1 MGDKGNPE
9 GSCARSFWVARER
22 SVRVG
27 EADGT
32 SESDESMPEVVGS
45 ETRWDSKLYDESF
58 GIITQLGGGVIELLA
73 PRPGERIIDLGCGTG
88 ALTAQIAAAGAEI
101 IGIDASEAMITR
113 ARELY
118 PQLRFEV
125 ANGEDFAVEV
135 PVDAVFSNA
144 ALHWMSPPEAVVAS
158 VARALEPG
166 GRFVAEMGGSGNIAT
181 IVAAVHQA
189 LAEEGIPRERVRNPW
204 YFPSIGEYGSVLE
217 RAGFEVRF
225 MQLFDRP
232 TPLDDCPNG
241 IADWLRMFG
250 GDLLAAVP
258 ADRRPRVEDRVNEL
272 TRPRLEREGRWV
284 GDYRRLRFM
293 AVKPATDLPERVPG

>member
-1 MGDKGNPE
+1 L
-9 GSCARSFWVARER
+9 
-22 SVRVG
+22 G
-27 EADGT
+27 ESNGT
-32 SESDESMPEVVGS
+32 SEGDESMPGFDGS

-58 GIITQLGGGVIELLA
+58 GIITRLGTGVIELLA
-73 PRPGERIIDLGCGTG
+73 PRPGEQIIDLGCGTG
-88 ALTAQIAAAGAEI
+88 ALTAEIAATGAEVV
-101 IGIDASEAMITR
+101 GIDASEAMIAR

-118 PQLRFEV
+118 PQLQFEV
-125 ANGEDFAVEV
+125 AKGEEFTVEA

-144 ALHWMSPPEAVVAS
+144 ALHWMSPPEEVAAS

-166 GRFVAEMGGSGNIAT
+166 GRFVAEMGGSGNIST
-181 IVAAVHQA
+181 IVAAVYQA

-204 YFPSIGEYGSVLE
+204 YFPSIGEYASLLE

-250 GDLLAAVP
+250 GDLLAPVP
-258 ADRRPRVEDRVNEL
+258 ADRRTRVQERVNDL
-272 TRPRLEREGRWV
+272 TRPRLQQEGRWIA
-284 GDYRRLRFM
+284 DYRRLRFM
-293 AVKPATDLPERVPG
+293 AVKPASDLPTRDPGEPFG